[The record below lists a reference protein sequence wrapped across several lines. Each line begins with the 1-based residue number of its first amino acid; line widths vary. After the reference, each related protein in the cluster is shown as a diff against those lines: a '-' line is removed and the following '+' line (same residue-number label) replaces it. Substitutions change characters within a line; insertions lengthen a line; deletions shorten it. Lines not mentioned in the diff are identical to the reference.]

1 MGYITKDEFIL
12 MSVMPA
18 TYIGEIETK
27 TPGWINKQID
37 MASARVDTQL
47 RKRYD
52 VPFSD
57 PAPVMVKEWVARM
70 VEVSCW
76 LKRGVRTTDEQF
88 QEYRARG
95 DTALKELE
103 EAANSEKGLYD
114 LPLSTG
120 GQSAMVTRSWPRA
133 YSEQSPYVWTDDQA
147 EIGRSE
153 NSSRGGSKY

>member
-103 EAANSEKGLYD
+103 EAANSEKG
-114 LPLSTG
+114 PLRF
-120 GQSAMVTRSWPRA
+120 AAVHRRA
-133 YSEQSPYVWTDDQA
+133 KRDGDAQLAAGLQRAVPLCVD
-147 EIGRSE
+147 
-153 NSSRGGSKY
+153 